1 MLRLGLAVMTIPNQ
15 TARLVRDL
23 WRKINDT
30 WTLEERKWQN
40 II

>member
-23 WRKINDT
+23 WRSINDT